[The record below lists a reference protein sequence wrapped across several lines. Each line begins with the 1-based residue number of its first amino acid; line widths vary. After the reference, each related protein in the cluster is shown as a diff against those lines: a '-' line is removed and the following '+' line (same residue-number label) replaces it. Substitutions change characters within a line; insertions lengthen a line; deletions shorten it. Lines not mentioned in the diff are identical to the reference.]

1 MPSYVLIGL
10 CEPLGDEDQ
19 AAFDEWFVD
28 QHIEDTTKCPNF
40 VSGRVYKLAGPHLG
54 WTRGSFL
61 YVGPTFAFHLLCVL
75 PLCTRPP

>member
-28 QHIEDTTKCPNF
+28 QHIEDTARSVQTSSVAEFTSWQVRIWAWKPSRATCLFMKLKRRVMKRLRKC
-40 VSGRVYKLAGPHLG
+40 
-54 WTRGSFL
+54 
-61 YVGPTFAFHLLCVL
+61 
-75 PLCTRPP
+75 